1 MINSVLSHRKVLNG
15 SDQQKRA
22 YCFAIAAVLFWST
35 VASAFKISLVYLD
48 TYQLL
53 LISSLSATFI
63 LFLIVLLQGKLNLIS
78 KLHLRDYSCLLLF
91 GLLNPFLYYLIL
103 FKAYDLLPA
112 QIAQSLNYTWA
123 IILMFLSIPILGH
136 KVTRHDLLATLI
148 CYTGVVIICMGGSAI
163 ATASLSFTGIV
174 LALLSTIIWALY
186 WLYKTRDNIDPVVG
200 LFISFLFS
208 LPFIAL
214 AFYLFSEQSSWPL
227 NGILAGIYVGLFEMG
242 ITFVLWLSAMQ
253 LTRSVARISTLIYC
267 SPFLSLFFIY
277 YLLGER
283 IAITTVAGL
292 VMIVTGLLLQR
303 RQGS

>member
-1 MINSVLSHRKVLNG
+1 MLNNL
-15 SDQQKRA
+15 DQQKRA

-35 VASAFKISLVYLD
+35 VASAFKFSLAYLD

-53 LISSLSATFI
+53 LVSSLSATFI
-63 LFLIVLLQGKLNLIS
+63 LFLIVLLQGKWNLIA
-78 KLHLRDYSCLLLF
+78 KLSISDYSGLLLF

-123 IILMFLSIPILGH
+123 ITLMFLSIPILGH
-136 KVTRHDLLATLI
+136 KVTRYDLLATLI
-148 CYTGVVIICMGGSAI
+148 CYAGVVIICMGGSAI
-163 ATASLSFTGIV
+163 ATASLSLTGII

-186 WLYKTRDNIDPVVG
+186 WLYKTRDKIDPVVG

-214 AFYLFSEQSSWPL
+214 AFYLFSERSSWPL

-303 RQGS
+303 KQHS